1 MSKRLDVLEIF
12 ISLKVTRQNLLKKLY
27 LGSKQDAE
35 WSKMVWNRSILLT
48 IPDFRFHLKDGWNLT
63 KNNQVLVG
71 LKKLSSFWTVLV
83 GKIDWNLTKKF
94 EVACFL
100 AQNYWK
106 LSKCFQVLDEFS
118 CYSESD
124 LVSKS
129 RKLFQVHEFVQVS
142 TGTVFRTFQQ
152 F

>member
-1 MSKRLDVLEIF
+1 MSKRLDVLEIL
-12 ISLKVTRQNLLKKLY
+12 IETCQNLLKKLY

-35 WSKMVWNRSILLT
+35 WSKMVWNRSNLVT
-48 IPDFRFHLKDGWNLT
+48 IPGFRFHLKDGWNFT

-71 LKKLSSFWTVLV
+71 LKKLSSFQTVLV

-106 LSKCFQVLDEFS
+106 LSKCFQVLDELS

-142 TGTVFRTFQQ
+142 TGTVFRTFQR